1 MQAGWLGSWN
11 ASYQMIFMEISL
23 LYLKKYYLRN
33 VATALK
39 FIACTSHMYNSSAK
53 EKEHK
58 KYEFGSKVSNT
69 VTKKSG
75 VIIGELNIAKNDC
88 DAHTLEPV
96 LDQQQR

>member
-1 MQAGWLGSWN
+1 
-11 ASYQMIFMEISL
+11 
-23 LYLKKYYLRN
+23 
-33 VATALK
+33 
-39 FIACTSHMYNSSAK
+39 MYNSSAK

-75 VIIGELNIAKNDC
+75 VIIGELNIAKNDY
-88 DAHTLEPV
+88 DAHTLEPA

>member
-1 MQAGWLGSWN
+1 
-11 ASYQMIFMEISL
+11 
-23 LYLKKYYLRN
+23 
-33 VATALK
+33 
-39 FIACTSHMYNSSAK
+39 MYNSSAK